1 MIDLNQAG
9 QQREPMVRAHPPMQP
24 RGSAG
29 ALDAILQALG
39 GQRTKEN
46 EVMVH
51 CCSHDDP
58 NPSLSITDQGGK
70 LLVKCFAGCEQA
82 AVIEALKARS
92 LWPTSGNGS
101 DGNAIP
107 QAYKGKPRA
116 GLWEY
121 RDKNGSLLGYV
132 ARFDGGI
139 SKSGKAEKEFLPFFK
154 RDGGK
159 WKAGAAPVPRP
170 LYGLHKLPGHQGLVI
185 VCEGEKSADAA
196 QILAPDCACLTWPG
210 GSGAA
215 KKADFSPLA
224 GRNVVIWPDADEPGL
239 KAARDVTEACRKIG
253 AASVR
258 TMTIPAGKSDGWD
271 AADALAEGWDISEA
285 EFGEGPEGEVALIH
299 PRFNVLDRDG
309 LMALADTPYIIKP
322 LFPSRGVIVIH
333 GPSTA
338 GKSFFAID
346 QAAHIAE
353 ARSWFGFRVSAR
365 PVAILVLE
373 GMGGTKRRVQ
383 AWEAYHGRHFPSVV
397 KFLPPPADGFDLRNE
412 KDVADLITQLRQS
425 VGPGAVLYID
435 TLAQAMPGS
444 EETSKDYGM
453 ALAMAGR
460 IERAIEGAVVLI
472 AHPGKDPSKGIRGS
486 YALFCGLDANLEL
499 VPVPGEPGLAT
510 WCARKVK
517 DGEDGIERQFKRLV
531 VDLGQDEDG
540 DPVTS
545 CVIVPD
551 ERADSSRSARKAMTR
566 KEADCFEAFRQ
577 AAMEYGEADQ
587 AGNFTGLHVEDW
599 RAYFYATSAAPTQ
612 DAKRTAFNT
621 AKKALIKG
629 GWIFENVDGM
639 LRPDGPGADIHEHNI
654 SEAIRERS
662 GRIEPKQERS
672 ASRAEAIKR
681 SEAKQPPLG
690 GFATSHGPGVFS
702 EDENN
707 SERTAQESSNPGATS
722 EEAKS

>member
-9 QQREPMVRAHPPMQP
+9 QQREPIVRTQPPVQP

-29 ALDAILQALG
+29 ALDAILQDLG

-51 CCSHDDP
+51 CCAHDDP

-70 LLVKCFAGCEQA
+70 LLVKCFAGCDQA

-92 LWPTSGNGS
+92 LWPASSNGS
-101 DGNAIP
+101 DGNGVP
-107 QAYKGKPRA
+107 QDWKGKPRT

-121 RDKNGSLLGYV
+121 RDLNGSLLGLV
-132 ARFDGGI
+132 ARFDGQD
-139 SKSGKAEKEFLPFFK
+139 GKDVVPFFK

-159 WKAGAAPVPRP
+159 WKAGAAPAPRP

-185 VCEGEKSADAA
+185 VCEGEKATDAA

-210 GSGAA
+210 GSNAA
-215 KKADFSPLA
+215 KKADFTPLA

-239 KAARDVTEACRKIG
+239 KAARDVAEACRKAG
-253 AASVR
+253 AESVQV
-258 TMTIPAGKSDGWD
+258 MAIPAGKSGGWD

-285 EFGEGPEGEVALIH
+285 EFGEDPVGDIDQVQ

-353 ARSWFGFRVSAR
+353 ARSWFGFRVNAR

-383 AWEAYHGRHFPSVV
+383 AWEAYHCRRFPSAV
-397 KFLPPPADGFDLRNE
+397 KFLPPPTDGFDLRNE
-412 KDVADLITQLRQS
+412 KDVAGLITQLRQS

-551 ERADSSRSARKAMTR
+551 ESADSSRSARKAMTK

-587 AGNFTGLHVEDW
+587 AGSFIGLHVEDW
-599 RAYFYATSAAPTQ
+599 RAYFYATSTAPTQ
-612 DAKRTAFNT
+612 DAKRSAFNK
-621 AKKALIKG
+621 AKGALTRG
-629 GWIFENVDGM
+629 GWLFENVDGM

-654 SEAIRERS
+654 SEAIRERT
-662 GRIEPKQERS
+662 GRTEPNQDRTGS
-672 ASRAEAIKR
+672 ACESTQ
-681 SEAKQPPLG
+681 SEP
-690 GFATSHGPGVFS
+690 
-702 EDENN
+702 N
-707 SERTAQESSNPGATS
+707 RTTTL
-722 EEAKS
+722 